1 MTIFTV
7 HHGNIWCWY
16 FTISPINRTPCAVYV
31 KNEVIAVCYA
41 FWLDIMSF
49 LGDRFS
55 DYALTCG
62 EVIRVVQFLRQSWT
76 EQV

>member
-41 FWLDIMSF
+41 VWLDIMSF

-55 DYALTCG
+55 DYA
-62 EVIRVVQFLRQSWT
+62 
-76 EQV
+76 